1 MINRFNLIIL
11 IALDGFFG
19 YLAMYLNSQEN
30 IFYYP
35 ILGLLI
41 LSILSTVFVYLA
53 LKIRSF
59 RETIK
64 YFWWKVRGRDE

>member
-1 MINRFNLIIL
+1 MTNRFNFMIL
-11 IALDGFFG
+11 IGLDAFLG
-19 YLAMYLNSQEN
+19 YLAMYLNSQGN

-41 LSILSTVFVYLA
+41 LGILSTVFVYLA
-53 LKIRSF
+53 LKIKTF
-59 RETIK
+59 RESIK